1 MERGGG
7 GRRRGEKIDVGLV
20 VEKETDS
27 GREGKGHT
35 TVEGGQ
41 TFLVQC
47 VNSSISSSAVL
58 EEEGEEEEQGR
69 GFEGGSVAG

>member
-41 TFLVQC
+41 TFL
-47 VNSSISSSAVL
+47 
-58 EEEGEEEEQGR
+58 
-69 GFEGGSVAG
+69 